1 MEAVSYNPLAEI
13 KAIREPKLYSLG
25 EYLIREEKS
34 QERHDYFDGEIKR
47 IPMAR
52 GPHNEI
58 AVNIMAALKIA
69 IKKLNTT
76 YRVFS
81 SDQNIYLPK
90 LNYGLYPDALVVCEE
105 PEYYDSNQVL
115 LLNPLLIVEVLS
127 RSTGKYDR
135 GDKFR
140 EYTTAP
146 SFREYVLIEQDFC
159 HVESR
164 FQEERNLWRDTF
176 EENIE
181 ASIELKSIGCSIALA
196 DIYEH
201 IVFKPMKT
209 PRRRFMR

>member
-1 MEAVSYNPLAEI
+1 MEAVLHNPLAVI
-13 KAIREPKLYSLG
+13 KPIREPKLYTLG

-58 AVNIMAALKIA
+58 CMNIAWALKDA
-69 IKKLNTT
+69 FKAQNKT
-76 YRVFS
+76 YRLFNAN
-81 SDQNIYLPK
+81 QNIYLPK
-90 LNYGLYPDALVVCEE
+90 LNYGLYPDAVVVCEE
-105 PEYYDSNQVL
+105 PEYHDANQLL

-146 SFREYVLIEQDFC
+146 SFKEYILIEQDFC

-164 FQEERNLWRDTF
+164 FREERNLWRDTIV
-176 EENIE
+176 EDMD
-181 ASIELKSIGCSIALA
+181 ASIELKSIGCSIALS

-209 PRRRFMR
+209 LRRRF

>member
-1 MEAVSYNPLAEI
+1 MEAVLHNPLAII
-13 KAIREPKLYSLG
+13 KPIREPKLYTLG

-58 AVNIMAALKIA
+58 CMNIAWALKDA
-69 IKKLNTT
+69 FKAQKKT
-76 YRVFS
+76 YRLFNAN
-81 SDQNIYLPK
+81 QNIYLPK
-90 LNYGLYPDALVVCEE
+90 LNYGLYPDAVVVCEE
-105 PEYYDSNQVL
+105 PEYHDANQLL

-146 SFREYVLIEQDFC
+146 SFKEYILIEQDFC

-164 FQEERNLWRDTF
+164 FREERNLWRDTIV
-176 EENIE
+176 ENMA
-181 ASIELKSIGCSIALA
+181 ASIELKSIGCSIALS

-201 IVFKPMKT
+201 IVFKPIKT
-209 PRRRFMR
+209 LRRRF

>member
-1 MEAVSYNPLAEI
+1 MEAVLTNPLAEI

-58 AVNIMAALKIA
+58 CANIAWALKNA
-69 IKKLNTT
+69 FKMQEKP
-76 YRVFS
+76 YRLFNS
-81 SDQNIYLPK
+81 NQNIYLPR
-90 LNYGLYPDALVVCEE
+90 LNFGLYPDAVVVCEE

-127 RSTGKYDR
+127 RSTSKYDR

-181 ASIELKSIGCSIALA
+181 ASIDLKSIGCSIALA

>member
-1 MEAVSYNPLAEI
+1 MGAVSENPLAVIKEI
-13 KAIREPKLYSLG
+13 RQPKLYTLG

-58 AVNIMAALKIA
+58 CMNIGWALKNA
-69 IKKLNTT
+69 FKTQDTT
-76 YRVFS
+76 YRVFNS
-81 SDQNIYLPK
+81 NQNIYLPT
-90 LNYGLYPDALVVCEE
+90 LNFGVYPDAVVVCEVPQYHDANE
-105 PEYYDSNQVL
+105 LL

-135 GDKFR
+135 GEKFR

-146 SFREYVLIEQDFC
+146 SFKEYFLIEQDFC
-159 HVESR
+159 QVESR
-164 FQEERNLWRDTF
+164 FQEEPDLWRNTRV
-176 EENIE
+176 ENME
-181 ASIELKSIGCSIALA
+181 DSIFLKSIGCSIALS

-209 PRRRFMR
+209 GRRRF

>member
-1 MEAVSYNPLAEI
+1 MEAVLHNPRAII
-13 KAIREPKLYSLG
+13 KPIREPKLYTLG

-58 AVNIMAALKIA
+58 CMNIAWALKDA
-69 IKKLNTT
+69 FKAQNKT
-76 YRVFS
+76 YRLFNAN
-81 SDQNIYLPK
+81 QNIYLPK
-90 LNYGLYPDALVVCEE
+90 LNYGLYPDAVVVCEE
-105 PEYYDSNQVL
+105 PEYHDANQLL

-127 RSTGKYDR
+127 RSTSKYDR

-146 SFREYVLIEQDFC
+146 SFKEYILIEQDFC

-164 FQEERNLWRDTF
+164 FREERNLWRDTIV
-176 EENIE
+176 ENMD
-181 ASIELKSIGCSIALA
+181 ASIELKSIGCSIALS

-209 PRRRFMR
+209 LRRRF

>member
-1 MEAVSYNPLAEI
+1 MEAVLHNPRAVI
-13 KAIREPKLYSLG
+13 KPIREPKLYTLG

-58 AVNIMAALKIA
+58 AVNVTTAIKIALKSLDTI
-69 IKKLNTT
+69 
-76 YRVFS
+76 YRVFNS
-81 SDQNIYLPK
+81 NQNIYLPK
-90 LNYGLYPDALVVCEE
+90 LNYGLYPDAVVICEE
-105 PEYYDSNQVL
+105 PEYHDANQLL
-115 LLNPLLIVEVLS
+115 LLNPLVIVEVLS

-146 SFREYVLIEQDFC
+146 SFKEYILIEQDFC

-164 FQEERNLWRDTF
+164 FREERNLWRDTIV
-176 EENIE
+176 ENME
-181 ASIELKSIGCSIALA
+181 ASIELKSIGCSIALS

-201 IVFKPMKT
+201 IVFKPIKT
-209 PRRRFMR
+209 LRRRF

>member
-1 MEAVSYNPLAEI
+1 MEAVLNNPLAEI
-13 KAIREPKLYSLG
+13 KAIREPKLYTLG

-58 AVNIMAALKIA
+58 AVNITTAIKIALKN
-69 IKKLNTT
+69 LDTT
-76 YRVFS
+76 YRVFNS
-81 SDQNIYLPK
+81 NQNIYLPK
-90 LNYGLYPDALVVCEE
+90 LNFGLYPDAVVVCEE
-105 PEYYDSNQVL
+105 PQYHDANQLL

-146 SFREYVLIEQDFC
+146 SFKEYILIEQDFC
-159 HVESR
+159 CVESR
-164 FQEERNLWRDTF
+164 FREERNLWRDTIA
-176 EENIE
+176 ENME
-181 ASIELKSIGCSIALA
+181 ASIELKSIGCSIALS

-209 PRRRFMR
+209 PRRRF

>member
-1 MEAVSYNPLAEI
+1 MEAVLNNPRAEI
-13 KAIREPKLYSLG
+13 KAIKEPKLYTLG

-34 QERHDYFDGEIKR
+34 QERYEYFDGEIKR

-58 AVNIMAALKIA
+58 CMNIAWALKNA
-69 IKKLNTT
+69 FKTHEKT
-76 YRVFS
+76 YRLFNS
-81 SDQNIYLPK
+81 NQNIYLPK
-90 LNYGLYPDALVVCEE
+90 LNFGLYPDAVVVCEE
-105 PEYYDSNQVL
+105 PQYHDANQLL

-146 SFREYVLIEQDFC
+146 SFKEYILIEQDFC
-159 HVESR
+159 YVESR
-164 FQEERNLWRDTF
+164 FQEERHLWRDTIV
-176 EENIE
+176 ENVE
-181 ASIELKSIGCSIALA
+181 ASIELKSIGRSIALS

-201 IVFKPMKT
+201 IVFKPLKT
-209 PRRRFMR
+209 PRRRF

>member
-1 MEAVSYNPLAEI
+1 MEAVLNNPLAEI

-58 AVNIMAALKIA
+58 AVNITTAIKIALKN
-69 IKKLNTT
+69 LDTT
-76 YRVFS
+76 YRVFNS
-81 SDQNIYLPK
+81 NQNIYLPK
-90 LNYGLYPDALVVCEE
+90 LNFGLYPDAVVVCEE
-105 PEYYDSNQVL
+105 PQYHDSNQLL

-146 SFREYVLIEQDFC
+146 SFKEYILIEQDF
-159 HVESR
+159 
-164 FQEERNLWRDTF
+164 
-176 EENIE
+176 
-181 ASIELKSIGCSIALA
+181 
-196 DIYEH
+196 
-201 IVFKPMKT
+201 
-209 PRRRFMR
+209 